1 MKTKTLTTDL
11 ETVLEYL
18 SDEIFE
24 YERYQEQDPPID
36 PKTHIGAQ
44 LLRIRDWVHEEKRI
58 QELYQR
64 VQERGQA

>member
-1 MKTKTLTTDL
+1 MNHTLINDLTTI
-11 ETVLEYL
+11 LEYL
-18 SDEIFE
+18 AEEIYE

-36 PKTHIGAQ
+36 PKTHIGAE
-44 LLRIRDWVHEEKRI
+44 LLRIRDWVHEERRI